1 MHRSPP
7 WNLQSYGPGDWG
19 VLGFCIQVVSS
30 CCFQQMVAWCCMLVC
45 VMLFQTGSFC
55 LFRIYFA
62 SYLTCDCWFHGCF
75 QMFVGCTPVSR
86 MMICD
91 MRNNWP
97 LSTEDLDVFGK
108 PCFTLFQNDCS
119 MSLYPSFLTHIR
131 EIWKF
136 NVFFSQCL
144 QCTPSWIYNIEV
156 QLGQSSVH
164 LLRVLG
170 LAPQARRLGPS
181 FSPSASPNI
190 GVIRS
195 VRCTAA
201 CNVKSYTQAWEK
213 VCSVKPTVLQLARIF
228 WKQM

>member
-30 CCFQQMVAWCCMLVC
+30 CCFQQMVAWCCMPVC
-45 VMLFQTGSFC
+45 VMLLQTGSFC

-108 PCFTLFQNDCS
+108 PCFKMFQNDCS
-119 MSLYPSFLTHIR
+119 MSSYPSFLTHIHKIR
-131 EIWKF
+131 KF
-136 NVFFSQCL
+136 NVLFF
-144 QCTPSWIYNIEV
+144 
-156 QLGQSSVH
+156 
-164 LLRVLG
+164 
-170 LAPQARRLGPS
+170 
-181 FSPSASPNI
+181 PN
-190 GVIRS
+190 V
-195 VRCTAA
+195 
-201 CNVKSYTQAWEK
+201 CNVPWLEFIISKCNLDKAHFI
-213 VCSVKPTVLQLARIF
+213 CFGF
-228 WKQM
+228 WVWHPRRGDLGHLSAHLPAQILV